1 MPKRKRNPGQRRLEN
16 QIGLF
21 ALLVFIAMTA
31 IWLIQMM
38 QPVTPRSVAVPV
50 TPQPLPTT
58 TPLSERLHPTALPPV
73 IVTVGCDVADLYE
86 AVTIADHVIIDCTD
100 RLILTRPLVITH
112 DMSLS
117 GASQQAIL
125 SGANALDSLLHVEPA
140 VTLTLFDIHLTEAR
154 TGVYLQ
160 SDAVLSAISC
170 TLNYLG
176 QPDGTT
182 IANHGTR
189 VYLRDCLLEHNS
201 GASVLFN
208 PQNGVL
214 EIYDS
219 LLRDNPVNGE
229 SPLVNYGTLLIEN
242 SIFQTNSGL
251 TGGVIFNQGHLMILD
266 STFYEN
272 HATEAGGAVY
282 NHLRGSATLRRS
294 TFRDNTGGRGAAIYN
309 AGSLTVEGLNLT
321 SNRRDCVNLPGAEL
335 TDPQRV
341 CQ

>member
-1 MPKRKRNPGQRRLEN
+1 MPKRKRNPHQRRLEK

-21 ALLVFIAMTA
+21 ALLVFIVVTA
-31 IWLIQMM
+31 LWLLQMM
-38 QPVTPRSVAVPV
+38 QPAPRSVEAPA

-58 TPLSERLHPTALPPV
+58 TPLSERLHPTTPPPV
-73 IVTVGCDVADLYE
+73 VMTTGCDVADLYD
-86 AVTIADHVIIDCTD
+86 AVTVADHVVIDCAGP
-100 RLILTRPLVITH
+100 LILTRPLLLTH
-112 DMSLS
+112 DISLS
-117 GASQQAIL
+117 GANRQQAIL
-125 SGANALDSLLHVEPA
+125 SGANALDSLLQVEPA

-182 IANHGTR
+182 IANHGSR

-214 EIYDS
+214 EMYDS
-219 LLRDNPVNGE
+219 LLRENPVNGE
-229 SPLVNYGTLLIEN
+229 SPLVNYGTLLIED

-251 TGGVIFNQGHLMILD
+251 NGGVIFNQGHLMILG
-266 STFYEN
+266 STFNEN
-272 HATEAGGAVY
+272 VATAAGGAIY
-282 NHLRGSATLRRS
+282 NHRRGSATLRRS

-309 AGSLTVEGLNLT
+309 AGSLTVEGLHLT